1 MMMMM
6 KMGWMQISI
15 VYRHL
20 DLWPGCEKGKWYLL
34 HMITTLLLY
43 ATLFWG
49 RFVHILGQ
57 AARFSINVYTATSHK
72 TLCDSIV
79 FAISHVC
86 TSSVHDFLENIWSAR
101 WLQRSGRGK
110 TRGTLLH
117 VIYDSGLTKGYHE
130 HPAWRTPIKMITW
143 RLLILHQR
151 KCQH

>member
-43 ATLFWG
+43 ATLFWED
-49 RFVHILGQ
+49 
-57 AARFSINVYTATSHK
+57 FSIFWGKLHAFLYMI
-72 TLCDSIV
+72 TLLFPIKRYVIQLFLPHRACV
-79 FAISHVC
+79 P
-86 TSSVHDFLENIWSAR
+86 HDFLENIWSAR
-101 WLQRSGRGK
+101 WLQRSDRGK
-110 TRGTLLH
+110 TRGTLLP

-130 HPAWRTPIKMITW
+130 HPAWWTPIKMITW